1 MLTQKLSIKLVIAFV
16 GIVASMYSFNA
27 RAINYS
33 YDSLGRLTKV
43 AYDNGYSLDYGYDLA
58 GNMTSAIANVIVA
71 DADSDGIPDSSDN
84 CPNNSNSDQMDT
96 DGDNQGDVCDADDD
110 NDGIP
115 DTIEIALGLN
125 PLNAADAMGDLDGDG
140 MTNLAEYQAG
150 RNPRVNEAAVLS
162 PILSV
167 PAQNGYALGS
177 KRPGSLLM
185 QILPAIVQ
193 RPLVQS
199 SGTRE

>member
-1 MLTQKLSIKLVIAFV
+1 MLTQKLRIKLVIAFV
-16 GIVASMYSFNA
+16 SIVASMYSFNA

-71 DADSDGIPDSSDN
+71 DADNDGIPDSSDN
-84 CPNNSNSDQMDT
+84 CPNNSNSDQMDS
-96 DGDNQGDVCDADDD
+96 DGDNQGNVCDTDDD

-125 PLNAADAMGDLDGDG
+125 PLNAADAAGDLDGDG
-140 MTNLAEYQAG
+140 QTNLAEYQAG
-150 RNPRVNEAAVLS
+150 RNPGANEAAALV
-162 PILSV
+162 PIFAA
-167 PAQNGYALGS
+167 PAQSGYAPGS
-177 KRPGSLLM
+177 KRPDSLLM
-185 QILPAIVQ
+185 QLLPAIV
-193 RPLVQS
+193 RP
-199 SGTRE
+199 